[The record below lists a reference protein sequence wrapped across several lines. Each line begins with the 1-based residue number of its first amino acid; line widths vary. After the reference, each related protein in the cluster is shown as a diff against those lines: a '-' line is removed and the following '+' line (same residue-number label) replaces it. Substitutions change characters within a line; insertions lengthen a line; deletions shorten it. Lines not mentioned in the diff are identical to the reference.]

1 MDELTRSE
9 ATPAGPRPRI
19 LEPQVLEAPRPIP
32 RTPTHLVGQELAYAS
47 GSDPGVANS
56 SIPRGPEDRQRKGHK
71 KRRNTFARKREDKE
85 EREQR
90 EHEAEARAKVTAFE
104 AALDILARNSIPFGE
119 LLLYVLDPKGKRSRG
134 WRWNNLFKDPST
146 IRQALEWMA
155 LTKRNS
161 HTARSRAVD
170 AVLNVTTRL
179 LSNEAKAI
187 TQSGSLRPPSTVDK
201 EFVLGY
207 KFASLPRRIR
217 EFCPLTLRV
226 LSSVTTTTRQL
237 RECTQEKLAHKKFVT
252 AAYAALLL
260 GEHSR
265 ENSYFRHIFGLYL
278 YASGAS
284 RQLITVLNHL
294 GVSVSYVTLA
304 GRGGKSLAWDGIPTP
319 SQDVE
324 ATADSPSMDVDSEA
338 AEVSQIESDAADGNI
353 SVASGSQTSASP
365 AVIPVK
371 RKTRVLRLGTLEKL
385 SLSMREL
392 TRELVANHAFLIV
405 YDNINM
411 SWKVAE
417 QIIGRTDA
425 VESGTCSTVVLL
437 HGGEKPSDM
446 RTEDLDRALSQA
458 PPLSI
463 DDIRLTKEEVLQREE
478 YLVHTVLRLAIRYG
492 GPGLERFR
500 QRVIDSQPA
509 SSHVIPVHTS
519 DVHPLPAYP
528 IDESS
533 KQGNAEFISAAMTE
547 LKYEN
552 RADVVRLVAGDQLSM
567 ARLREVAAARAGH
580 EGGPDALRWP
590 VFVPGFFHYQMAAVN
605 AIIHAHLGS
614 VNHDVSNPAS
624 LQAHNTLLR
633 RKPIVATSLPP
644 YHVLKGLA
652 FDSLGARILDCF
664 LRVSGKASLD
674 AFCKDLTW
682 QELNEYAREVV
693 RQFADARVVHK
704 LRRAREKD
712 GKDSG
717 DMVFENAVLFIR
729 DGLLLREFND
739 AIKAGDSGRIILVL
753 KTWAFSFRAQGRS
766 RYATEILYL
775 IHNLTHVWPPAIR
788 EAVLSNWLVNP
799 SGKPNANH
807 PVDLLQE
814 HNNLLTKVHYEAH
827 GSNASWEWTATMAPC
842 VTILR
847 QLNNDVNQTLGARQG
862 KRHATPDLTAD
873 IDELMNSLSHR
884 KVHEI
889 QLGRTLEADDS
900 MGMVPDA
907 VAIGHTQ
914 LTYGATSPLK
924 KYNEA
929 FLRLQKRRRVA
940 PLVPRRE
947 PSPSA
952 SQAASGQAE
961 ASSPRSTE
969 QLPDDGGSTL
979 ANVDPKGDVLHVE
992 DLGDEA
998 EAEDMEV
1005 EGNEDGSYEEED
1017 DVVEEEYAFSLDE
1030 LGDLLEEGDDLE
1042 AVEDLE
1048 SEDYDTDEAFE

>member
-1 MDELTRSE
+1 MDELTQSK
-9 ATPAGPRPRI
+9 ATPVAPRPRI
-19 LEPQVLEAPRPIP
+19 PEPRVLEAPRPIP

-71 KRRNTFARKREDKE
+71 KRRNTFARKRQDKE
-85 EREQR
+85 EREHL

-119 LLLYVLDPKGKRSRG
+119 LLLYVLDPKGKRSRA
-134 WRWNNLFKDPST
+134 WRWDNLFKHPST
-146 IRQALEWMA
+146 IHQALEWMA
-155 LTKRNS
+155 LSKKNS

-179 LSNEAKAI
+179 LSDEAKAI
-187 TQSGSLRPPSTVDK
+187 TQSGSLRPPSKVDQD
-201 EFVLGY
+201 FVLGY
-207 KFASLPRRIR
+207 KFASLPKRIR

-226 LSSVTTTTRQL
+226 LSSITTTSRQL

-252 AAYAALLL
+252 AAYASLLL

-278 YASGAS
+278 YASGAT

-304 GRGGKSLAWDGIPTP
+304 GRGGKSLAWDDMP
-319 SQDVE
+319 SQE
-324 ATADSPSMDVDSEA
+324 RKRRGPS
-338 AEVSQIESDAADGNI
+338 
-353 SVASGSQTSASP
+353 
-365 AVIPVK
+365 
-371 RKTRVLRLGTLEKL
+371 LGTLEKL

-392 TRELVANHAFLIV
+392 TRKLVADHAFLIV

-437 HGGEKPSDM
+437 HGGEKPSAM

-463 DDIRLTKEEVLQREE
+463 DDIRLTQAEVLQREDF
-478 YLVHTVLRLAIRYG
+478 LVHTVLRLAVRYG

-500 QRVIDSQPA
+500 QRVIDTQPT
-509 SSHVIPVHTS
+509 SSHVIPIHTS
-519 DVHPLPAYP
+519 EVHPLPAYP

-533 KQGNAEFISAAMTE
+533 KQGNAEFISAAMAE

-552 RADVVRLVAGDQLSM
+552 RGDVVRLVAGDQLSM
-567 ARLREVAAARAGH
+567 ARLREVGAARAGH
-580 EGGPDALRWP
+580 EGGPDALHWP

-605 AIIHAHLGS
+605 GFIYAHLGT

-644 YHVLKGLA
+644 YQVLKGLA

-674 AFCKDLTW
+674 AFCEDLTW
-682 QELNEYAREVV
+682 RELQELARQVV
-693 RQFADARVVHK
+693 RQFADARVVHR

-712 GKDSG
+712 GKDRG

-842 VTILR
+842 VTVLR
-847 QLNNDVNQTLGARQG
+847 QLNNDVNRTLGARQG

-873 IDELMNSLSHR
+873 IDELMNSLAHR

-889 QLGRTLEADDS
+889 QLGRTLEDDDP

-940 PLVPRRE
+940 PLVPRKE

-969 QLPDDGGSTL
+969 QLPDDGGFTL
-979 ANVDPKGDVLHVE
+979 ADVDPKGDVLHVE
-992 DLGDEA
+992 DPGVEA

-1017 DVVEEEYAFSLDE
+1017 DDVEEEYAFSLDE
-1030 LGDLLEEGDDLE
+1030 LGELLEEGDDLE